1 MLCLSNISKKYGSKI
16 ALNNFSLDVNIGDCI
31 GVVGRNGAG
40 KTTLFNIISDLLPP
54 DEGQVLYNGTDIIK
68 NYPTALKKKIGVFLH
83 ADLLIEEINAYEYLH
98 FLAQLYE
105 IENANNTIVELLQY
119 LFDKPDEL
127 KLPIKTYSFGMKQKV
142 LLIGALMHKPELLIL
157 DEPFNGLDVFSCKKM
172 LALLKDI
179 LPATMMLIASHN
191 LSYIQDIAT
200 KILVLDDGKTLYK
213 GEKSDF
219 VEKGKGEIATSLF
232 ELIDAKT
239 EDDRPLNFISGYEKK

>member
-16 ALNNFSLDVNIGDCI
+16 ALNNFSLDVNIGDCV

-54 DEGQVLYNGTDIIK
+54 DTGQVLYNGTDITK
-68 NYPTALKKKIGVFLH
+68 NFPTVLKKKIGVFLN
-83 ADLLIEEINAYEYLH
+83 ADLLIEEINAYEYLL

-105 IENANNTIVELLQY
+105 LEKAENTIIELIQY
-119 LFDKPDEL
+119 LFDKPDDL
-127 KLPIKTYSFGMKQKV
+127 KQPIKSYSFGMKQKV

-172 LALLKDI
+172 ITLLKDI
-179 LPATMMLIASHN
+179 LPASMMLIASHN

-200 KILVLDDGKTLYK
+200 KIVVLDNGETLYK
-213 GEKSDF
+213 GKKEDF
-219 VEKGKGEIATSLF
+219 VKQGKGEISTSLF
-232 ELIDAKT
+232 DLLDANT
-239 EDDRPLNFISGYEKK
+239 DDDRPLNFISGYEKK